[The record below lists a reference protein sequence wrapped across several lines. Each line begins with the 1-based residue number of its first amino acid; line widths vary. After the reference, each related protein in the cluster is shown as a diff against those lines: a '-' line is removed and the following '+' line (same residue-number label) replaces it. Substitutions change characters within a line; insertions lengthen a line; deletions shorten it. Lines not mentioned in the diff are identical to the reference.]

1 MASNTPSKGIS
12 GSLRDVSV
20 ADVLQFIHI
29 GRRTGMLDLVQGGE
43 KARIGFHAGSLVSAE
58 APSTPRLGELL
69 VERRLISRRQLEAAM
84 IVQGH
89 AAEPRSLGQILVS
102 THAVPAET
110 LRAVVEEKIRHAVGE
125 VLLWDSGTFEF
136 TAGDPTAGAEVLL
149 HPREVLPDAALNTQ
163 MVLLEAS
170 RIFDERSRR
179 GGAPA
184 AASQTGSG
192 QRSSPEDGPE
202 STPAAD
208 LAAAAQDFD
217 EAVSLLD
224 DATPRRGTSVL
235 ELQVVSADE
244 ALLGAL
250 RSSFSQSF
258 AAVGRVRV
266 EQAGITAI
274 GAPPPVVVVDM
285 RAGGVVF
292 PTVAALHRARP
303 GSSIVAIADR
313 SDTSAQAY
321 AAGAAAVVPPEPTAV
336 VACVERVL
344 ENRHDL
350 HPTGRPVD
358 DEPGVAR
365 LRRALGDLRSGSM
378 SATMALSLM
387 HTVSE
392 SVERAVLFLVRPE
405 QFAALGAFGADG
417 LGRHLAL
424 LTRGLRMPLGG
435 SDALSR
441 AAREG
446 EVLSLSFE
454 EAALPEPFASILGRP
469 RTGQVVVFPV
479 VGAQRVIAAIY
490 ADNGSRDEPIRDL
503 DILELA
509 TAQAGIAFENELL
522 RRQISGHS

>member
-1 MASNTPSKGIS
+1 MAPEAGSSGIS

-29 GRRTGMLDLVQGGE
+29 GRRTGTLDLVRAGE

-58 APSTPRLGELL
+58 SPGTPRLGEVL
-69 VERRLISRRQLEAAM
+69 VERRLITRRQLDAAM
-84 IVQGH
+84 VVQSH
-89 AAEPRSLGQILVS
+89 ATEPRSLGQILVS
-102 THAVPAET
+102 TGAMPADT
-110 LRAVVEEKIRHAVGE
+110 LRTVVEEKIRHAVGE

-136 TAGDPTAGAEVLL
+136 TAGDPTAAAEVLL

-179 GGAPA
+179 GVMPA
-184 AASQTGSG
+184 APSPAGPGAQPGSEAHADAASFDFAGASQ
-192 QRSSPEDGPE
+192 ELHD
-202 STPAAD
+202 
-208 LAAAAQDFD
+208 
-217 EAVSLLD
+217 AVSLLD
-224 DATPRRGTSVL
+224 DAAPRHGSGAL

-244 ALLGAL
+244 TLLGAL
-250 RSSFSQSF
+250 RQTFSGSF

-292 PTVAALHRARP
+292 ATVAAIHRARP
-303 GSSIVAIADR
+303 RASLVAVADR
-313 SDTSAQAY
+313 GEVSAQAY
-321 AAGAAAVVPPEPTAV
+321 AAGALAVVPAEPVAV

-350 HPTGRPVD
+350 HPSGRPVD

-392 SVERAVLFLVRPE
+392 SVERAVLFLVRRD
-405 QFAALGAFGADG
+405 QFATLGAFGADG
-417 LGRHLAL
+417 LGRHLAA
-424 LTRGLRMPLGG
+424 LTRGLRLPLGSG
-435 SDALSR
+435 DALSR
-441 AAREG
+441 AVHGG
-446 EVLSLSFE
+446 EVLSVSFE
-454 EAALPEPFASILGRP
+454 QADLPEPLGAILGRP
-469 RTGQVVVFPV
+469 RTGQVVIFPV

-522 RRQISGHS
+522 RRQIAGR

>member
-1 MASNTPSKGIS
+1 M
-12 GSLRDVSV
+12 
-20 ADVLQFIHI
+20 LQFIHI
-29 GRRTGMLDLVQGGE
+29 GRRTGALELVQGGE

-58 APSTPRLGELL
+58 APATPRLGELL
-69 VERRLISRRQLEAAM
+69 VERRLITRRQLDAAM
-84 IVQGH
+84 VVQSH
-89 AAEPRSLGQILVS
+89 DPDPRSLGQILVS
-102 THAVPAET
+102 TGAMPADT
-110 LRAVVEEKIRHAVGE
+110 LRLVVEEKIRHAVGE

-136 TAGDPTAGAEVLL
+136 IAGDPTAGAEVLL

-184 AASQTGSG
+184 PPPTPTS
-192 QRSSPEDGPE
+192 SSPG
-202 STPAAD
+202 STSETPQEGLPTVD

-224 DATPRRGTSVL
+224 DATPRHGTGAL

-250 RSSFSQSF
+250 RSSFSRSF

-285 RAGGVVF
+285 RAGGLVF

-303 GSSIVAIADR
+303 GSSIVAVADR
-313 SDTSAQAY
+313 PDISAQAY
-321 AAGAAAVVPPEPTAV
+321 AAGAAAVVPPEPSAV
-336 VACVERVL
+336 VACIERVL

-392 SVERAVLFLVRPE
+392 SVERAVLFLVRPD

-441 AAREG
+441 AVHGG

-522 RRQISGHS
+522 RRQISSRP